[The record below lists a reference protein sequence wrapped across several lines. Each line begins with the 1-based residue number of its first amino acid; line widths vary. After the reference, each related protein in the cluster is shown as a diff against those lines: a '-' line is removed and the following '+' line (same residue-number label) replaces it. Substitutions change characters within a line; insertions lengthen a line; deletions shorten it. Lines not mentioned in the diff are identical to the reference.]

1 MSIFKTSSN
10 HDAVGFHS
18 VLSINMEDIVDPTR
32 VHVLYGM
39 SKDFS
44 SNGLRLGLM
53 VSRNQQLVEAMSSIT
68 IFSWPSAPADLA
80 WCIMLEDTIFL
91 EYYIS
96 EHRKRLG
103 EGYEFLAGI
112 LDNLGIDYTRGSNAG
127 FFVWADLS
135 FALEQPEDGS
145 EPGLAEDMR
154 LDQKL
159 IQNGVHLAAGLGY
172 QAEKPGWFRI
182 TFSQPRPL
190 LLKGLAKMMK
200 LLKGVDIDILEL
212 VPASYHKATA
222 VDSTYSS
229 LRSSPDPSFVRKYV
243 LRVNKVS
250 SLQIEHDIKA
260 QSSMRLHKELYY
272 KLQHLETHYS
282 ILPQARDV
290 LISLFSETLEKAC
303 KAPNTGILSIEQYS
317 RDALLEFQQKEDN
330 KVMDMWEQYLARRR
344 AKGPREMFST
354 REEAKWWLL
363 QSSPVKYVDGAW
375 LGHINKITTPFG
387 LRRVV
392 KNAWQV
398 LSEELGDGDLEKN
411 HVYLYR
417 QLMEAVEPGFPAGD
431 DVDFIDPRH
440 GLNEYG
446 VWKAAIAQLLI
457 SLFPHQ
463 FLPEIIGFNMHYE
476 AMALETLKVSKELK
490 ELGYDPYYFVLHIS
504 IDNADSGHTAIA
516 LETAMEYLEL
526 IQKRDGDAAAKHTW
540 KRIQAGYI
548 LSKGLPTAPI
558 CPKFKTPNT
567 VLPTERERFP
577 RNSLEA
583 EVIRIFKAK
592 ALVSQKIH
600 CNSKVKFGGRTITEW
615 LIPNGLESQQH
626 QIQFLDALSNAEP
639 WIFKGDSDKSRLMK
653 ELSWQGR
660 MFGSFTQSEVHA
672 VKQWIDS
679 LGGNG
684 FVSDPTYYW
693 SFINEPELPSNT
705 VFKSLDIRVHHPVFS
720 QLPANNI
727 LAQLLPSTTHLPRAP
742 KIETT
747 VPANWERFFPLWF
760 THPCLLE
767 HFICIPAQTTTPM
780 VCSIIRVLRAQSGFG
795 PEDSMVAGMDEVRRK
810 ESIGLVELGLEM
822 IKLSGFMEPTCLKDV
837 LETWKSDFGLLM
849 LHLCQ
854 RPIENTGLLLGLAM
868 AFVDLHDAVTLS
880 PTLLSS
886 DGRRLLHDIA
896 KRERENLDLCLREL
910 ESTPPRFLDF
920 CRGYHLGRA
929 EIDRCFL

>member
-1 MSIFKTSSN
+1 MEGVDSLF
-10 HDAVGFHS
+10 AHS
-18 VLSINMEDIVDPTR
+18 AATFIVL
-32 VHVLYGM
+32 
-39 SKDFS
+39 F
-44 SNGLRLGLM
+44 
-53 VSRNQQLVEAMSSIT
+53 T
-68 IFSWPSAPADLA
+68 IFTFLA
-80 WCIMLEDTIFL
+80 RQGFQISF
-91 EYYIS
+91 YIQ
-96 EHRKRLG
+96 G
-103 EGYEFLAGI
+103 EG
-112 LDNLGIDYTRGSNAG
+112 
-127 FFVWADLS
+127 
-135 FALEQPEDGS
+135 
-145 EPGLAEDMR
+145 
-154 LDQKL
+154 K
-159 IQNGVHLAAGLGY
+159 
-172 QAEKPGWFRI
+172 
-182 TFSQPRPL
+182 RPL
-190 LLKGLAKMMK
+190 LEVVGSHRRA
-200 LLKGVDIDILEL
+200 
-212 VPASYHKATA
+212 
-222 VDSTYSS
+222 
-229 LRSSPDPSFVRKYV
+229 
-243 LRVNKVS
+243 NKVS
-250 SLQIEHDIKA
+250 SRQIEHDIKA
-260 QSSMRLHKELYY
+260 KSSMQLHKELYY
-272 KLQHLETHYS
+272 KLQHLEAHHS
-282 ILPQARDV
+282 VLPQARDV
-290 LISLFSETLEKAC
+290 LISLFSETLEQAC

-317 RDALLEFQQKEDN
+317 RDTLLEFQQREDN
-330 KVMDMWEQYLARRR
+330 KVMDLWEQYLARRR

-417 QLMEAVEPGFPAGD
+417 QLMETVEPGFPAGD
-431 DVDFIDPRH
+431 DIDFIDPRH

-476 AMALETLKVSKELK
+476 AMALETLKASKELK

-540 KRIQAGYI
+540 KRIQVGYI
-548 LSKGLPTAPI
+548 LSKGLPTAPV
-558 CPKFKTPNT
+558 CPKFRTLKT
-567 VLPTERERFP
+567 VLPTEREIFP

-600 CNSKVKFGGRTITEW
+600 CNSKIKFGGRTITEW

-660 MFGSFTQSEVHA
+660 MFGSFTQSEVLV
-672 VKQWIDS
+672 VKRWIDS
-679 LGGNG
+679 LGGTG
-684 FVSDPTYYW
+684 FVSDPAYYW
-693 SFINEPELPSNT
+693 SFINESEISSNKA
-705 VFKSLDIRVHHPVFS
+705 FKSLDIRVHHPVFS

-727 LAQLLPSTTHLPRAP
+727 LAQLLPSTTHLPRASR
-742 KIETT
+742 IETT

-780 VCSIIRVLRAQSGFG
+780 ACSIIRVLRAQSGFG

-822 IKLSGFMEPTCLKDV
+822 VKFSGSMEPTCLKDV

-868 AFVDLHDAVTLS
+868 AFVDLHDAVALS
-880 PTLLSS
+880 PILLSNDS
-886 DGRRLLHDIA
+886 RRLLHDIA
-896 KRERENLDLCLREL
+896 KRERDNLDLCLQEL